1 MALKGGR
8 EEPSLK
14 KDFFFSPRMNLLQIN
29 KENNSDK
36 SIFFCE
42 FDTIWWKKEKKM
54 IVFGVGLMGF

>member
-14 KDFFFSPRMNLLQIN
+14 KDFFFPRMNLLQIN

-42 FDTIWWKKEKKM
+42 FDTI
-54 IVFGVGLMGF
+54 